1 MRRFSTAI
9 FYFLIISY
17 QFCYSQKVETTD
29 YIQIL
34 VYGQS
39 LGMGWQAP
47 RAITTQPN
55 AGNYMLGDSPIM
67 MYNNNQKVLTPLAAT
82 QWAKGGEQPIVSCVN
97 VFADLYRKNVNPNT
111 QFIAM
116 TGGQGGR
123 TIELLSKECTN
134 GSQALYQKSFI
145 RILDNTLASLPAG
158 KKVSCPAI
166 IYMQGEHNSG
176 ATPQAAGGLLT
187 GTDGTVDKSTYKQLL
202 LQLKNNMQADI
213 MRKYGQSSKPLFFI
227 YQTSGTLIATK
238 EMPVAMAQFEF
249 AQENSD
255 VVMVNPHYASPSYYG
270 VHLSPDGT
278 RMFGEK
284 AGRILYDCLVN
295 GKRYEAVHPTHFS
308 VSGKLLTIEY
318 AVQFPPLVLDT
329 WTANTAKNYGFAVY
343 KDNEAVNIKNVKVVN
358 GNQIVISCSNDLTA
372 GSIEVVYAGSTT
384 RGAGNVCDSYS
395 SPSMYTYS
403 DDTQDSLK
411 ERYTPKDKSGD
422 KLYGKNYPLQN
433 WSTGFYQKIGSMNP

>member
-1 MRRFSTAI
+1 MRKICIALY
-9 FYFLIISY
+9 YFILISV
-17 QFCYSQKVETTD
+17 QFCYSQNVENTE
-29 YIQIL
+29 YVQIL

-47 RAITTQPN
+47 RAITTTPV

-67 MYNNNQKVLTPLAAT
+67 MYNNNQAVLNPLVAT
-82 QWAKGGEQPIVSCVN
+82 LWSKGGEQPIVSCVN
-97 VFADLYRKNVNPNT
+97 VFADMYRKNVNANA

-134 GSQALYQKSFI
+134 GSQDLYKKSFL
-145 RILDNTLASLPAG
+145 RILDNTLASLPIG

-176 ATPQAAGGLLT
+176 AIPQASGGLLP
-187 GTDGTVDKSTYKQLL
+187 GTDGTIDKLTYKQLL

-213 MRKYGQSSKPLFFI
+213 MRKYGQSTKPLFFI
-227 YQTSGTLIATK
+227 YQTSGTLIASK
-238 EMPVAMAQFEF
+238 EMPIVMAQFEF
-249 AQENSD
+249 AQENED

-270 VHLSPDGT
+270 VHLSPNGT

-284 AGRILYDCLVN
+284 TGRVLYDCLVN
-295 GKRYEAVHPTHFS
+295 GKRYETVHPTHFS
-308 VSGKLLTIEY
+308 VSGKVLTITY

-329 WTANTAKNYGFAVY
+329 WTATIAKNYGFAIY
-343 KDNEAVNIKNVKVVN
+343 KDNEEVSIKNVKVEN
-358 GNQIVISCSNDLTA
+358 GNQIVISCSTDLKV
-372 GSIEVVYAGSTT
+372 GSMEVVYAGNTT

-395 SPSMYTYS
+395 VPSMYTYY
-403 DDTQDSLK
+403 DDTADALK

-433 WSTGFYQKIGSMNP
+433 WSTSFYQKIVK